1 MVMKGFSP
9 QQLWVVLIGALA
21 LLALTLWRECSV
33 F

>member
-9 QQLWVVLIGALA
+9 QQLWVVLIGALV
-21 LLALTLWRECSV
+21 LLALTLWREFSV